1 MKVIT
6 GIIVAL
12 LIVLC
17 VGGLAVGAGFMF
29 LNRAATS
36 AGVQAMP
43 PLQPLAAQA
52 TDNDDMVVTVS
63 ERYLNRQ
70 LTQNMPQSGQV
81 SNVFLDLHAG
91 QLANVSAT
99 VQVNSLLTL
108 QPNAT
113 VQFGVAD
120 GRIQI
125 TVQKVEVGGFGVPSS
140 FVEPQIAELETNA
153 ETKLNQQLAE
163 LEKTTGLKLS
173 SLSTT
178 ENSLTLHFA
187 P

>member
-6 GIIVAL
+6 GIMVAL

-17 VGGLAVGAGFMF
+17 VGGIAVGAGLTF

-36 AGVQAMP
+36 AGVQALP

-52 TDNDDMVVTVS
+52 TENDDVVVTVS

-70 LTQNMPQSGQV
+70 LSQNLPQDGQV

-91 QLANVSAT
+91 NLANVSAT
-99 VQVNSLLTL
+99 VQVNSMLRL

-113 VQFGVAD
+113 VLLSVSN

-125 TVQKVEVGGFGVPSS
+125 TVQKIEVGGFGVPSS
-140 FVEPQIAELETNA
+140 FVEPQITELETNA
-153 ETKLNQQLAE
+153 ETQLNQQLAE
-163 LEKTTGLKLS
+163 LEKSAGLRLTT
-173 SLSTT
+173 LSTT